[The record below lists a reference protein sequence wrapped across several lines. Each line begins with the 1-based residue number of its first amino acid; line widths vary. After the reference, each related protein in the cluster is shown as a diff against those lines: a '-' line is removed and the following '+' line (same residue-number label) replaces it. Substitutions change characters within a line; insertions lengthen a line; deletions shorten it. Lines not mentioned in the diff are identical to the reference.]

1 MYNQKKYLAHKIGSI
16 ISIVLGALIL
26 ISLLFTIISVFK
38 VCDKL
43 EGSGLIGLMIGLVLR
58 GYLGYIFIKFG
69 KSTMEEPVYYKKENE
84 SKAYWIYPSKKQT
97 ATLIILGAL
106 LFILGIAA
114 MDAGGIISSSG
125 NYYVSIKV
133 LDWAQWIQNLSA
145 LGIAVCKIVAL
156 MLPDEEAQTTT
167 EKTSNIT
174 TDKKET
180 LEEKINELKRLK
192 ESGVITEEQ
201 YEEGVKNLISK

>member
-1 MYNQKKYLAHKIGSI
+1 MYNKKKYLAHKIGSI

-43 EGSGLIGLMIGLVLR
+43 EGSGLISLMIGLVLR

-69 KSTMEEPVYYKKENE
+69 KSTMEEPVYYKEENE

-125 NYYVSIKV
+125 NYYVSIEV

-156 MLPDEEAQTTT
+156 MLPDEEVQTTT
-167 EKTSNIT
+167 NTSEAKEE
-174 TDKKET
+174 KKET

-201 YEEGVKNLISK
+201 YEEGVKNLIFK

>member
-1 MYNQKKYLAHKIGSI
+1 MYNKKKYLAHKIGSI

-26 ISLLFTIISVFK
+26 ISLFFTICSILK

-43 EGSGLIGLMIGLVLR
+43 EGSGLIGLMIGLALR
-58 GYLGYIFIKFG
+58 GYLGFIFVKFG
-69 KSTMEEPVYYKKENE
+69 ISTMEEPTYYKKDNE
-84 SKAYWIYPSKKQT
+84 SESYWIYPSKSQT

-106 LFILGIAA
+106 LFILGVAA
-114 MDAGGIISSSG
+114 MDEGGVISSSG

-145 LGIAVCKIVAL
+145 LGVAVCKIAAL
-156 MLPDEEAQTTT
+156 MLPDEEVQTTT
-167 EKTSNIT
+167 NTSEAKEE
-174 TDKKET
+174 KKET

-192 ESGVITEEQ
+192 ENGVITEEQ